1 MTSIYSNNYYN
12 DNNDWGFYVEMDD
25 IPAPI
30 YIISHPLPKRYTPIT
45 KPPSFTMLEET
56 TIRPKK
62 PNNLTRSFYSMDI
75 IRNPVTKI
83 ATVLSMLI
91 ISISSLLFNIE
102 IINDNEYN

>member
-1 MTSIYSNNYYN
+1 
-12 DNNDWGFYVEMDD
+12 
-25 IPAPI
+25 
-30 YIISHPLPKRYTPIT
+30 
-45 KPPSFTMLEET
+45 
-56 TIRPKK
+56 
-62 PNNLTRSFYSMDI
+62 MDI